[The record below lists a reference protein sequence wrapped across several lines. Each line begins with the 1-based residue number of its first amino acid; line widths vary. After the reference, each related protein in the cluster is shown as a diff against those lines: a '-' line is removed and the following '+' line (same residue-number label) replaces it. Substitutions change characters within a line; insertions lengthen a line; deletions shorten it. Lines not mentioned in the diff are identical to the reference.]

1 MCCVKERGGRDG
13 GMVGLR
19 GWLSFLFGFPSRN
32 QASIAICSLQRCLS
46 GWTSGPVA
54 FLVLGI
60 WSTHPLSHLFP
71 DFQSHHS
78 LTSPTPLPDSPFP
91 SHALFPTTYPI
102 THFRSCSASSIIAP
116 PTIHLSQ
123 DLPISPHLASSF
135 QLDVK
140 LSNAATHRP
149 RSKLLQACRPSA
161 RKRQNT
167 LMSTET
173 DTEGQNGRQ
182 TVEQRTEA
190 TEITE
195 RATSEEGTPSAV
207 EKRDRP
213 RMSRRA
219 GPVTR
224 LRRHCDD
231 AMDGGVDRTREG
243 GGKGAD
249 RQEAGWET
257 GFRGALEKERS
268 PLWTDVGSN
277 SR

>member
-1 MCCVKERGGRDG
+1 
-13 GMVGLR
+13 MVGFR
-19 GWLSFLFGFPSRN
+19 GWLSVLFGFSSRN
-32 QASIAICSLQRCLS
+32 QASIAICSVQRCLS
-46 GWTSGPVA
+46 GWTSGPFA
-54 FLVLGI
+54 F
-60 WSTHPLSHLFP
+60 WLSAYGSLTRFPIFFP
-71 DFQSHHS
+71 DFQRHS
-78 LTSPTPLPDSPFP
+78 THSPHLLPCQIIHFPAILFFPPHISLFTSAP
-91 SHALFPTTYPI
+91 
-102 THFRSCSASSIIAP
+102 AP
-116 PTIHLSQ
+116 PHLLSHPSTMLLFSQ

-135 QLDVK
+135 QLDVEP
-140 LSNAATHRP
+140 SNAATHRP
-149 RSKLLQACRPSA
+149 RSKLLQACFPSTV
-161 RKRQNT
+161 RHEKSQNT

-173 DTEGQNGRQ
+173 DTEGRNGRQ